1 MARPTASD
9 HAPYFDKYISKVKGD
24 TVQEAIKNHA
34 AAMLDFYINL
44 PEDRADY
51 AYAENKWT
59 LKEILQHIIDAER
72 VFGYRILRIARK
84 DATPLA
90 SFDEN
95 AFAANSGAD
104 NRTFQSI
111 KDEFAAVR
119 QATDLLLLSLTED
132 QLQNQGTASN
142 HAATANAFAFITY
155 GHLLHHREIIEER
168 YL

>member
-24 TVQEAIKNHA
+24 TIQEAIKNHSS
-34 AAMLDFYINL
+34 AMLDFYLNL
-44 PEDRADY
+44 AEDKADY

-59 LKEILQHIIDAER
+59 LKEVLQHIIDAER
-72 VFGYRILRIARK
+72 VFGYRILRLARK

-104 NRTFQSI
+104 NRTFQSL

-119 QATDLLLLSLTED
+119 QATDLLLSSLTED
-132 QLQNQGTASN
+132 QLQSQGTASN

-155 GHLLHHREIIEER
+155 GHLLHHKEIIEER